1 MEENR
6 FVYDVV
12 INSLPFFDKGFFR
25 QVPELIVIHHTG
37 TNDYKDADVKSRL
50 RNLNYTHIFD
60 MQNSGFACH
69 FYIPRDDSD
78 KIYICRYLDYAQFH
92 SGNFYVDKKSI
103 AILIEGDL
111 EHTQPTQKQ
120 LYKLKQILN
129 DIPSFLDKQ
138 QINLDPYDNKKITVC
153 GSKKLVGTVFCHF
166 EVIERGFY
174 PKSCGKYLYFYI
186 SKFRKYGKSYDWKLE
201 EVYFEEKEKTCLS
214 NVNEMCF
221 RAILYAKHIHDFEHK
236 LVLYQSF
243 LTLVNF
249 KKNNNHFDF
258 NKG

>member
-1 MEENR
+1 MGNR

-12 INSLPFFDKGFFR
+12 INALPSFDKGF
-25 QVPELIVIHHTG
+25 QNQIPELIVIHHTG
-37 TNDYKDADVKSRL
+37 TNDYQNTDVKSRL
-50 RNLNYTHIFD
+50 RDLNYTHIFD

-69 FYIPRDDSD
+69 FYIPMDDSD
-78 KIYICRYLDYAQFH
+78 KIYICRYLDHAQFH

-120 LYKLKQILN
+120 LYKLKQILD

-138 QINLDPYDNKKITVC
+138 QINLDPYDDKKISIC

-174 PKSCGKYLYFYI
+174 SKSCGRYLYFYV
-186 SKFRKYGKSYDWKLE
+186 SKFRKYGRSYDWKLE
-201 EVYFEEKEKTCLS
+201 DVYFDGKDSIDLPRTNK
-214 NVNEMCF
+214 MCF
-221 RAILYAKHIHDFEHK
+221 SAILYAKNIYDFENK
-236 LVLYQSF
+236 LSLYRSF
-243 LTLVNF
+243 WNLINF
-249 KKNNNHFDF
+249 RQNNEN
-258 NKG
+258 